1 MELFLAQV
9 TDVFLLF
16 LFYFHAFSDHLY
28 IFKKGIDKC
37 IHWWVYKGLNTHWPE
52 GIVGDESGNEMDF
65 FLILFYF

>member
-37 IHWWVYKGLNTHWPE
+37 IHWWVCKGLNTHWPE
-52 GIVGDESGNEMDF
+52 GIVGDESGNEKQ
-65 FLILFYF
+65 